1 MWDLKTLNTDKP
13 FYKSIADAIER
24 DIQRGLLKPGDKMP
38 THRQLAKTI
47 GVDITTVTR
56 AYQEA
61 EKRGIVT
68 ATVGKGTFITSDLG
82 RNPSL
87 LDTADKTK
95 SGNIE
100 MGLVLPLYSSEPDI
114 RTVLS
119 KIINRKG
126 LNNLMQYTPPQG
138 LYEHRKIAAEW
149 ISRFGVEA
157 SADQVIIT
165 AGSQHAIDCILSSLF
180 QPGDHIA
187 VDCLTY
193 PGIKTA
199 AKQHGIQLDAVA
211 MDQNGMIP
219 DDLEAVCSH
228 GDVRGIYTMSRMQ
241 NPTNSVMSG
250 QRREEIAQ
258 VVKRRNLI
266 LVEDDIYG
274 FLSSES
280 APLTSLI
287 PENSIFICGI
297 SKAFYAGLR
306 TSFLLAPERYCYRI
320 SQAVVDTVWMA
331 PTLNAEIACEC
342 ISSGM
347 AEKIILAKLEK
358 IKIRASLL
366 SEAFSGFRFD
376 YEPNSMF
383 VWLRLPDHWSSDSFE
398 RAANCFGVD
407 VYSSSKF
414 AVGGFI
420 PPNCVRVSL
429 TGADDLSEFQRGL
442 EILRK
447 LLNSEIGEVSG
458 IL

>member
-1 MWDLKTLNTDKP
+1 MWDLKILNTDKP

-24 DIQRGLLKPGDKMP
+24 DIQCGILKPGDKMP

-61 EKRGIVT
+61 EKRGFVT

-87 LDTADKTK
+87 LDTADKAK

-100 MGLVLPLYSSEPDI
+100 MGLVLPLYSAEPDI

-119 KIINRKG
+119 KIINRKSLNG
-126 LNNLMQYTPPQG
+126 LMRYTPPQG
-138 LYEHRKIAAEW
+138 LYEHRKIAAGW
-149 ISRFGVEA
+149 IRRFGVDA
-157 SADQVIIT
+157 GADQVIIT

-211 MDQNGMIP
+211 MDRNGMLP
-219 DDLEAVCSH
+219 DDLETVCSH
-228 GDVRGIYTMSRMQ
+228 SDIRGIYTMSRMQ

-250 QRREEIAQ
+250 QRREEIARII
-258 VVKRRNLI
+258 KRKNLL

-274 FLSSES
+274 FLSSDS

-287 PENSIFICGI
+287 PENSVFICGI

-331 PTLNAEIACEC
+331 PTLNSEIACEC

-347 AEKIILAKLEK
+347 AEKIIQEKLEN
-358 IKIRASLL
+358 IKIRADLL
-366 SEAFSGFRFD
+366 SEAFSGFHFD

-383 VWLRLPDHWSSDSFE
+383 AWLKLPDRWGSGSFE
-398 RAANCFGVD
+398 KAANRFGVNIYASD
-407 VYSSSKF
+407 KF
-414 AVGGFI
+414 AVGGFV
-420 PPNCVRVSL
+420 PPDCVRVSL